1 MNRSSHVFSKIFL
14 AYKNAGTRLPAAD
27 TSSAEPEL
35 RPTLFPCDFFFFE
48 GTSATNIDLVRTSII
63 ASYKQAKSY
72 VEERE
77 EKREKKVGA
86 SLVAG

>member
-35 RPTLFPCDFFFFE
+35 RPTLFPCDFFFE
-48 GTSATNIDLVRTSII
+48 GTNATNIDLVRASII
-63 ASYKQAKSY
+63 ADYKQAKSY
-72 VEERE
+72 MEERE